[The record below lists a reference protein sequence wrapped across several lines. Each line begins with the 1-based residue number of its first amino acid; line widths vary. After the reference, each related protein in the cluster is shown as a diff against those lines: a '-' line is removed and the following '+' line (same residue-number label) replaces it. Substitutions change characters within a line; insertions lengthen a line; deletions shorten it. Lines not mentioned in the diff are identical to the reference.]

1 MSMTHAAGLVPSTG
15 CYQNCFAAALL
26 AMHGQQQQPVQH
38 TGFVLDAQ
46 QMSSSKQD
54 LNLEVNI
61 APTQLLLAACTSAMA
76 SWRRACPEPS

>member
-1 MSMTHAAGLVPSTG
+1 MLVTHASAFVPSTG
-15 CYQNCFAAALL
+15 CYQSCFAAALQ
-26 AMHGQQQQPVQH
+26 AMHAQQQQPVQH